1 MGLDERAATESGR
14 SGPGDRRP
22 RTRRHLALRWRRTVL
37 AALIT
42 AAVVFPLSGAAQP
55 EIPAP
60 RPAAIASVTAATLG
74 EVYGAN
80 RANAVE
86 ASRMAAAHGDTGRA
100 AADRSLAAPSRHLL
114 AFDGRGAGRATE
126 VFGDL
131 AHADRIAV
139 LVPGSDTSLETYGRF
154 RATALALRH
163 QLAQDAPTG
172 PRTAVVAWLGYKTPG
187 TVSATVTT
195 TGRAEEAAPEL
206 REFIRQLRGVV
217 GRDAQVSLVCH
228 SYGSV
233 VCGRA
238 AAGLDVDDIA
248 LVGSPGTGADSAA
261 DLRTRARV
269 WAARGA
275 DDWVANVPH
284 VSADLFGTTVG
295 FGTDPVSPA
304 FGARVFTAGDGGH
317 SDYFAPGSASW
328 PTWPGSSSERLRR

>member
-14 SGPGDRRP
+14 GGPGDRRL

-42 AAVVFPLSGAAQP
+42 AAVVFPLSAAAQP

-60 RPAAIASVTAATLG
+60 RPAAVAPVTAATLV
-74 EVYGAN
+74 EAYEAN
-80 RANAVE
+80 RANAME
-86 ASRMAAAHGDTGRA
+86 ASRMAGAHGDTGRA
-100 AADRSLAAPSRHLL
+100 AADRSLANPSRHLL

-139 LVPGSDTSLETYGRF
+139 LVPGSDTSLDTYDRF

-163 QLAQDAPTG
+163 QLTRDAPTG

-187 TVSATVTT
+187 TVSTTVTT

-217 GRDAQVSLVCH
+217 GSDAQVSLLCH

-233 VCGRA
+233 VCGRD
-238 AAGLDVDDIA
+238 AAGPDI
-248 LVGSPGTGADSAA
+248 D
-261 DLRTRARV
+261 
-269 WAARGA
+269 
-275 DDWVANVPH
+275 
-284 VSADLFGTTVG
+284 
-295 FGTDPVSPA
+295 
-304 FGARVFTAGDGGH
+304 
-317 SDYFAPGSASW
+317 
-328 PTWPGSSSERLRR
+328 E